1 MCQKNNLNQ
10 ILEGKTLLLNHF
22 INAYVAKDIIKSGLP
37 KVRSDEKMATELKEA
52 FNIGRGL
59 MQIAGVFE
67 VVGSVLLLTSSFGNA
82 GKKLVRLGAVM
93 INIIMGVA
101 MLQHLKAGHGY
112 KSTQAAGKYFL
123 LNTLTLIDSFK
134 K

>member
-1 MCQKNNLNQ
+1 M
-10 ILEGKTLLLNHF
+10 LLNHV
-22 INAYVAKDIIKSGLP
+22 INAYVARDIIKSGLP
-37 KVRSDEKMATELKEA
+37 KVKSDEKMATELKEA
-52 FNIGRGL
+52 FNIDREL
-59 MQIAGVFE
+59 MQIAGIFE
-67 VVGSVLLLTSSFGNA
+67 VVGSILLLTSSFGKA
-82 GKKLVRLGAVM
+82 GIKLVRLGAIM

-101 MLQHLKAGHGY
+101 MFQHLKAGHGV